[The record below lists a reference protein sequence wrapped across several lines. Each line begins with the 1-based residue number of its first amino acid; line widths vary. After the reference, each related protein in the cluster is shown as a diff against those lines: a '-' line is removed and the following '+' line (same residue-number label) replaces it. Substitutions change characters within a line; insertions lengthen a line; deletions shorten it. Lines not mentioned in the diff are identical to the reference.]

1 MGIDSRI
8 SGTEGITTAFGRT
21 GSTSGWMRWR
31 AALGGPAVAVA
42 SLIAALV
49 ATRSAGL
56 PLRDPDGV
64 ASGRLGI
71 AALLV
76 CGLVLIDIL
85 VRASRRSEGW
95 RPTRETLLAV
105 RRERWTVARV
115 LPVSIALLS
124 FFASYFAY
132 RNLKSVVPLLR
143 PEIYVVVLTTTINA
157 LKTFGPIYA
166 MTRGGPGN
174 ATMVA
179 SYFSYKN
186 FFQNANVGYGATMAT
201 VLTLIVMAIA
211 VVYIRVQTRQEE
223 NG

>member
-1 MGIDSRI
+1 MARSFQDHAEDRLPAPPGTLMPQCRPAWPRPQTGNGLRQAMGIDSRLN
-8 SGTEGITTAFGRT
+8 GTESITSAFGRAGT
-21 GSTSGWMRWR
+21 TSGWMRWR

-42 SLIAALV
+42 SLIAALI

-85 VRASRRSEGW
+85 VRASRRSPGW
-95 RPTRETLLAV
+95 RPTRDAFVAV

-132 RNLKSVVPLLR
+132 RNLKSVVPLL
-143 PEIYVVVLTTTINA
+143 
-157 LKTFGPIYA
+157 
-166 MTRGGPGN
+166 
-174 ATMVA
+174 
-179 SYFSYKN
+179 
-186 FFQNANVGYGATMAT
+186 
-201 VLTLIVMAIA
+201 
-211 VVYIRVQTRQEE
+211 
-223 NG
+223 